1 MCYISIVQVITCTD
15 KDRERSLTMGLK
27 KGLITCAAFVGFL
40 FAGTTAASASENNSV
55 VDYLAA
61 RGEDYSFGHR
71 GELAAQYGIAGY
83 RGTAVQN
90 LTLLEKLRGS
100 SSTSQTPV
108 AQAATS
114 TPTAQPK
121 ETPQAQAKPS
131 GKTFTA
137 NASAYT
143 ANCSGCSGITA
154 TGINLKANPN
164 QKVIAV
170 DPNVI
175 PLGSRVY
182 VEGYGTAIAADT
194 GGAIKGN
201 RIDLYMQNYSDAIT
215 FGRRTVQV
223 TVLN

>member
-1 MCYISIVQVITCTD
+1 
-15 KDRERSLTMGLK
+15 MGLK

-90 LTLLEKLRGS
+90 LTLLQNLRGS

-108 AQAATS
+108 AQASTNTVAT
-114 TPTAQPK
+114 Q
-121 ETPQAQAKPS
+121 PQAQAQTAKPS
-131 GKTFTA
+131 GKTFSVTA
-137 NASAYT
+137 TAYT

-170 DPNVI
+170 DPSVI
-175 PLGSRVY
+175 PLNKKVY
-182 VEGYGTAIAADT
+182 VEGYGYAITGDT
-194 GGAIKGN
+194 GSAIKGN
-201 RIDLYMQNYSDAIT
+201 KIDLYMQNYSDAIT